1 MSKIKLIAVGDISLR
16 TRSDRYPFEKV
27 KGVFQDKDI
36 LFGNL
41 ETVLSNR
48 GKVAEKAVVLHT
60 SPDKMVW
67 LKDAGFDIVNIA
79 NNHIMDLGVEG
90 FNETLDVLN
99 QNNLNFIGC
108 SNHKF
113 NQSYAVIKV
122 NNTKIGFLAY
132 YEGGFNKP
140 QKGALVN
147 GMNEDNI
154 IKDIRNLKPEC
165 DVIVLS
171 LHWGIENVFYPS
183 PKQIDLAHKLIDS
196 GATIILGHH
205 PHVIQGIEEYK
216 NGLIAYSLGNFQFG
230 PSISYSPNNQSFILS
245 IELTKSGFNQS
256 FILSIELTKSGLEA
270 YDIIPVKID
279 DDFVPYAPAEEEQ
292 EEIRQFISEISQ
304 HIINGTITWKWWF
317 EEIAEEYLSGNM
329 KSWIIRIK
337 KYGVKHLLQCL
348 LWLVSPFCIKCYMGV
363 IRKRIKH
370 QKEWI

>member
-1 MSKIKLIAVGDISLR
+1 MTKVKLIAVGDISLQ
-16 TRSDRYPFEKV
+16 TRRDSHPFEKIKAV
-27 KGVFQDKDI
+27 SKDKDI

-48 GKVAEKAVVLHT
+48 GKVAEKAVVLYT
-60 SPDKMVW
+60 LPDKVEW
-67 LKDAGFDIVNIA
+67 LKDAGFDILNLA

-122 NNTKIGFLAY
+122 NNTKIGFLGY

-140 QKGALVN
+140 QNGALIN

-165 DVIVLS
+165 NVIILS

-205 PHVIQGIEEYK
+205 PHVIQGIEKYK
-216 NGLIAYSLGNFQFG
+216 NGLVAYSLGNFQFD

-245 IELTKSGFNQS
+245 IELTKD
-256 FILSIELTKSGLEA
+256 GLDN
-270 YDIIPVKID
+270 YGIIPVKID
-279 DDFVPYAPAEEEQ
+279 KDVAPYIPAEKEQ
-292 EEIRQFISEISQ
+292 EEIKCFISEISK
-304 HIINGTITWKWWF
+304 HINNGTITWRWWF

-329 KSWIIRIK
+329 KSCIIRIK
-337 KYGVKHLLQCL
+337 KYGVKHLLQCI
-348 LWLVSPFCIKCYMGV
+348 LWLVSPFCIKCYSGL

-370 QKEWI
+370 LKK